1 MYPTPDE
8 SHAVPDAAIAIPTGG
23 DEAATYATTLALAA
37 AYGAVA
43 WGITAIVLQRR
54 DIVDER

>member
-1 MYPTPDE
+1 MPYRNRDRD
-8 SHAVPDAAIAIPTGG
+8 SHRR
-23 DEAATYATTLALAA
+23 DEAATYTTALALAA